1 MKKPYALAVIDLA
14 EACHIYEETNKMA
27 AGVCYNNMANMQL
40 KSGKYILAADNFNRA
55 IDLVDSLLQ

>member
-40 KSGKYILAADNFNRA
+40 KSGKYILAADNFN
-55 IDLVDSLLQ
+55 